1 MSIGL
6 ALIAYELVSR
16 LTLRADKIVPSGL
29 PLIVYKIMCGS
40 TLIAQVGAQW
50 FGIDSLQDYVWF
62 DIDSS
67 SWCTVVWH

>member
-1 MSIGL
+1 
-6 ALIAYELVSR
+6 
-16 LTLRADKIVPSGL
+16 
-29 PLIVYKIMCGS
+29 MCGL

-67 SWCTVVWH
+67 RSFPLVWH